1 MYKYFA
7 QPELKTWMM
16 NQHTNGRTFGVLSKS
31 FDRKYNQFLQSL
43 KTKAGYGD
51 VLGPT
56 QLGSGTRY
64 TAPTQGSYDFAKQNL
79 LNVYKYLQKNK
90 NPLMLWL
97 GGGAA
102 FTTMFGTTNAEAGVL
117 DKAVQRIFEKGG
129 QRLFTRGANN
139 KLIPMTH
146 DDVLNMPLDKEVII
160 QPMDAESNWIVHE
173 NKDVYLQSDDG
184 FAANPLD
191 LLPNQKYPFYDLLAQ
206 KIQGM
211 NFDTMPKEQFLNT
224 INNTPGIKKEE
235 IETTELA
242 EFVNGVDG
250 DVISKNALLTDWY
263 DNSRIT
269 LTTRT
274 FGSDTGS
281 GEMEEAY
288 GKYEEQTMP
297 GNYDKYKEHIVKFN
311 KELSGPDLLK
321 LSDSMIT
328 AADLELK
335 YNIGDKINS
344 SGDRVSSE
352 YVNLVDKD
360 GKYINELHGTR
371 INVPAD
377 RPEEFEKFKKERER
391 TLFNGLITIYNTNL
405 ERAFMKDKTFQSS
418 HFSESN
424 VLLHTRTNERIASD
438 GQPLLFLEELQ
449 SDWHQKGRQQGY
461 MDDNNF
467 QYTVDEINFKL
478 KTILKKLD
486 QIRKQEGISAEP
498 PELHNEYLDL
508 LDQRAAIVDMNR
520 GKVLDAPFKDTNSW
534 TQLGLK
540 KMVNYAATKGYTR
553 LAWTPGA
560 VQNERYKLSAY
571 FNSLFIEKIKGGT
584 KDGQYYISGSDKK
597 GHGDIDRTITEAE
610 LPNTVGKEFAQKI
623 VDEAATYPDGHTYKG
638 LDLEIGGKGMVNF
651 YDKMI
656 PNNLKKLYA
665 KDGVEF
671 GEIELGNQKIGT
683 YAMNE
688 NFSAP
693 AAPNSFVYEILKD
706 INNVGGL
713 GYDHSIIELNTIVM
727 NDEVLYNDFT
737 EYLVQQVDEVEYID
751 NTGNLAKSN
760 DFDTI
765 IENISNFL
773 QENLFIKWLDTYG
786 IGPVQSNITV
796 QYMTIPENLKDRV
809 LKLGQ
814 PMFGSNPS
822 KLGAYENKTTQ

>member
-1 MYKYFA
+1 
-7 QPELKTWMM
+7 
-16 NQHTNGRTFGVLSKS
+16 
-31 FDRKYNQFLQSL
+31 
-43 KTKAGYGD
+43 
-51 VLGPT
+51 
-56 QLGSGTRY
+56 
-64 TAPTQGSYDFAKQNL
+64 
-79 LNVYKYLQKNK
+79 
-90 NPLMLWL
+90 
-97 GGGAA
+97 
-102 FTTMFGTTNAEAGVL
+102 
-117 DKAVQRIFEKGG
+117 
-129 QRLFTRGANN
+129 
-139 KLIPMTH
+139 
-146 DDVLNMPLDKEVII
+146 
-160 QPMDAESNWIVHE
+160 
-173 NKDVYLQSDDG
+173 
-184 FAANPLD
+184 
-191 LLPNQKYPFYDLLAQ
+191 
-206 KIQGM
+206 M

-224 INNTPGIKKEE
+224 ITNTPGIKKEE

-328 AADLELK
+328 AANLELK
-335 YNIGDKINS
+335 YNIGDQNYIGETILPTEPPTYKA
-344 SGDRVSSE
+344 SE
-352 YVNLVDKD
+352 YINLVDKD
-360 GKYINELHGTR
+360 GDYIKELSGIR
-371 INVPAD
+371 INVPAEGT
-377 RPEEFEKFKKERER
+377 EEFETFKKLRQR
-391 TLFNGLITIYNTNL
+391 TMFSSLINKYNTDL
-405 ERAFMKDKTFQSS
+405 EQDFMRNRVFQSS

-478 KTILKKLD
+478 KTISKKLD
-486 QIRKQEGISAEP
+486 QIRKQEGIGAEP

-560 VQNERYKLSAY
+560 VQNERYSLSAY
-571 FNSLFIEKIKGGT
+571 FNSMFVEKIKGGNF
-584 KDGQYYISGSDKK
+584 DGQYHISGSAAK
-597 GHGDIDRTITEAE
+597 GYGDIDRTITEAE

-693 AAPNSFVYEILKD
+693 AAPNNFVYEILKNLD
-706 INNVGGL
+706 RDYGDAL
-713 GYDHSIIELNTIVM
+713 ESIELNTIVM
-727 NDEVLYNDFT
+727 NDEVLYNDFR
-737 EYLVQQVDEVEYID
+737 EFLIEKVQVDAGIGAITYID
-751 NTGNLAKSN
+751 ETGNLT
-760 DFDTI
+760 DTDDIDKI
-765 IENISNFL
+765 IENLSTVE
-773 QENLFIKWLDTYG
+773 QEAYFDEWLATYG
-786 IGPVQSNITV
+786 VGPTASNITV